1 MNLIKSSE
9 IILEDTNLAKKAF
22 SLNMSSSK
30 SKTARKRLIPIF
42 SSIIDIPTALL
53 RLNEEVEISLDSLQV
68 NRL

>member
-1 MNLIKSSE
+1 MNSKIPSEDMDLIEKVFSSN
-9 IILEDTNLAKKAF
+9 I
-22 SLNMSSSK
+22 SLLK